1 MFVVVLTD
9 VIFEVDD
16 GHVAAHK
23 VLLMAG
29 CEMMNAMFSNSF
41 LESSADVVSSSS
53 PPFPSSRLWP
63 GLSYLAYCQCHNHRS
78 RGARHGNAGVRVT
91 TKSHPTFR
99 VDFPVDALTGELGG
113 DP

>member
-1 MFVVVLTD
+1 MGLCVVVLTDVLFEVDDVLWGCVFVVVLTD
-9 VIFEVDD
+9 VLFEVDD

-53 PPFPSSRLWP
+53 PPSPLPHQLPLTYS
-63 GLSYLAYCQCHNHRS
+63 GLL
-78 RGARHGNAGVRVT
+78 
-91 TKSHPTFR
+91 
-99 VDFPVDALTGELGG
+99 EM
-113 DP
+113 

>member
-9 VIFEVDD
+9 VLFEVDD

-53 PPFPSSRLWP
+53 LHPAPHPNMFMCVCVHVCVCTCVCV
-63 GLSYLAYCQCHNHRS
+63 LSLIHI
-78 RGARHGNAGVRVT
+78 
-91 TKSHPTFR
+91 
-99 VDFPVDALTGELGG
+99 
-113 DP
+113 

>member
-53 PPFPSSRLWP
+53 PPSPPASTDLLWAFRDVAIP
-63 GLSYLAYCQCHNHRS
+63 LPLSCC
-78 RGARHGNAGVRVT
+78 ARCPPKCLNAEYMLHV
-91 TKSHPTFR
+91 
-99 VDFPVDALTGELGG
+99 EC
-113 DP
+113 